1 MGDLFIVVGGNALAY
16 RLTVELTRQYGA
28 RTAAIVPAQETT
40 YTTQITKVLGAEN
53 TVADAYVSEEALRQA
68 GIAEAQA
75 IAFVD
80 GDDRT
85 NIHAAMR
92 AAAMRPGIR
101 VVIRMFNQRL
111 GVHIAQLIEDC
122 TVLSASATA
131 APAFV
136 NAALQRPH
144 SVSAG
149 GRALRVASGADIDM
163 RQTPFLIA
171 DGIDRDR
178 HSEIEILPVA
188 AAGSR
193 TQEWMLLQERSP
205 RHAALQFLDA
215 SDALVA
221 GNVHKPSPT
230 ARLLWRASDALRFF
244 TSAKL
249 RTVLM
254 ASVVALAVS
263 FTGIWLLARPFGWAL
278 YETLL
283 DVAGSA
289 VPDTYG
295 QSSSVGG
302 DLQRLFQVAITVS
315 GVVLMPVVT
324 AVFVEGTANRRS
336 VRTRQPSAGLRGH
349 VVVVGLGNAGTRVTA
364 LFRELGVPVVGIER
378 DGDARGIAAAR
389 GLDVPVVV
397 GDRPIDEALRRAQ
410 IARAR
415 AVVAVTGDDVA
426 NLEAALEARA
436 INPGVRVVV
445 RLFDDDFASHVYK
458 EFGNTAS
465 RSVSYLA
472 APAFAAAMMGRE
484 VLGTLSVYRKV
495 LLIAEVTVE
504 EGSELAGRRQRG
516 LDRPGLTRVLAVRR
530 SGSGSFDWSGA
541 DRGRIL
547 LAGDRLIMATTRAGF
562 GALAGRV
569 GEGDEGNTDADAE
582 LDG

>member
-1 MGDLFIVVGGNALAY
+1 MGDLFIVVGGNALAN
-16 RLTVELTRQYGA
+16 RLTVELTRQYGV
-28 RTAAIVPAQETT
+28 RTTAIVPSQETP
-40 YTTQITKVLGAEN
+40 YTRQIAKVLGAGN
-53 TVADAYVSEEALRQA
+53 TVTDSSVAEESLRLA
-68 GIAEAQA
+68 GIDQAQA

-92 AAAMRPGIR
+92 AAALRPGIR
-101 VVIRMFNQRL
+101 VVIRMFNRRL
-111 GVHIAQLIEDC
+111 GVHIAQLVANC

-149 GRALRVASGADIDM
+149 GRSLRIAIGQDIDM

-171 DGIDRDR
+171 DAIDRDR
-178 HSEIEILPVA
+178 QSDIEVLPVA
-188 AAGSR
+188 AAHSR

-205 RHAALQFLDA
+205 RHAALQFLDVT
-215 SDALVA
+215 DMTVQ
-221 GNVHKPSPT
+221 GNIYKAPFA
-230 ARLLWRASDALRFF
+230 ARLLWRASDTLKFF
-244 TSAKL
+244 TDAKL
-249 RTVLM
+249 RTILM
-254 ASVVALAVS
+254 VAVATLAVS

-278 YETLL
+278 YESLL

-295 QSSSVGG
+295 QRSSVGG
-302 DLQRLFQVAITVS
+302 NLQRLFQVAITLS
-315 GVVLMPVVT
+315 GIVLMPVVT
-324 AVFVEGTANRRS
+324 AVFVESTATRRS
-336 VRTRQPSAGLRGH
+336 VRTRQPSTGLRGH
-349 VVVVGLGNAGTRVTA
+349 VVVVGLGNAGIRVTA

-378 DGDARGIAAAR
+378 DADARGIAAAR
-389 GLDVPVVV
+389 GLDVPAVV
-397 GDRPIDEALRRAQ
+397 GDRPIDDALRRAQ
-410 IARAR
+410 IGRAR
-415 AVVAVTGDDVA
+415 AVVAVTGDDVT

-445 RLFDDDFASHVYK
+445 RLFDDFASHVYK

-495 LLIAEVTVE
+495 LLIAEVGVE
-504 EGSELAGRRQRG
+504 PGSELAGREQRD
-516 LDRPGLTRVLAVRR
+516 LDKPGLTRVLAVRR
-530 SGSGSFDWSGA
+530 AGSTAFDWSGA
-541 DRGRIL
+541 DRGRVL
-547 LAGDRLIMATTRAGF
+547 QEGDRLILAATRAGF
-562 GALAGRV
+562 GGLAGRV
-569 GEGDEGNTDADAE
+569 GEGTTD
-582 LDG
+582 

>member
-16 RLTVELTRQYGA
+16 RLTVELTRQYGV
-28 RTAAIVPAQETT
+28 RTAAIVPSQETT
-40 YTTQITKVLGAEN
+40 YSTQIGKVLGADG
-53 TVADAYVSEEALRQA
+53 TIADSYVSEEALRQA
-68 GIAEAQA
+68 GIAEAEA

-80 GDDRT
+80 GDDRA

-92 AAAMRPGIR
+92 AAALRPGIR
-101 VVIRMFNQRL
+101 VLIRMFNQRL
-111 GVHIAQLIEDC
+111 GVHIAQLIDNC

-136 NAALQRPH
+136 NAALHRPH
-144 SVSAG
+144 SVRAG
-149 GRALRVASGADIDM
+149 GRTLRVATGADIDM

-178 HSEIEILPVA
+178 QSEIEVLPVA

-205 RHAALQFLDA
+205 RHAALQFLDV
-215 SDALVA
+215 SDTFVA
-221 GNVHKPSPT
+221 GDGHKAPAT

-249 RTVLM
+249 RTILM
-254 ASVVALAVS
+254 ASVVTLVVS
-263 FTGIWLLARPFGWAL
+263 FAGIWLFSRPLPFAL

-289 VPDTYG
+289 VPDEFG
-295 QSSSVGG
+295 KKSAVGG
-302 DLQRLFQVAITVS
+302 DWQRLFQVAITLS

-324 AVFVEGTANRRS
+324 AVFVEGAANRRN
-336 VRTRQPSAGLRGH
+336 VRTRQPSAGLHGH
-349 VVVVGLGNAGTRVTA
+349 VAVVGLGNAGTRVTA

-378 DGDARGIAAAR
+378 DSEARGIAAAR

-415 AVVAVTGDDVA
+415 ALVAVTGDDVA

-436 INPGVRVVV
+436 INPDVRVVV
-445 RLFDDDFASHVYK
+445 RLFDDDFAAHVYK

-495 LLIAEVTVE
+495 LLIAEVAVE
-504 EGSELAGRRQRG
+504 EGSELAGQQQRA
-516 LDRPGLTRVLAVRR
+516 LDKPGLTRVLAVRR
-530 SGSGSFDWSGA
+530 SGSGAFDWSGA
-541 DRGRIL
+541 DRGRVL
-547 LAGDRLIMATTRAGF
+547 LVGDRLILATTRAGF
-562 GALAGRV
+562 GGLAGRV
-569 GEGDEGNTDADAE
+569 AEGEGTMDAGSDVA
-582 LDG
+582 D

>member
-1 MGDLFIVVGGNALAY
+1 MSDHFIVVGGNALAH
-16 RLTVELTRQYGA
+16 RLAIELTELYEA
-28 RTAAIVPAQETT
+28 DAAAIVPAGDTPHT
-40 YTTQITKVLGAEN
+40 VQIAQVLGAERTIVDSHV
-53 TVADAYVSEEALRQA
+53 TVESLRAA
-68 GIAEAQA
+68 GIDRARA

-80 GDDRT
+80 GDDRA

-92 AAAMRPGIR
+92 AAALKPGIGI
-101 VVIRMFNQRL
+101 VIRMFNQRL
-111 GVHIAQLIEDC
+111 GRHIAQLVANC

-144 SVSAG
+144 SVTAG
-149 GRALRVASGADIDM
+149 GRTLWIAIGANIDM

-171 DGIDRDR
+171 DDVDRDR
-178 HSEIEILPVA
+178 PAAVAMLPAA

-193 TQEWMLLQERSP
+193 TQEWMLLQERSA
-205 RHAALQFLDA
+205 RHAALQMLDLSHTQPTGNQA
-215 SDALVA
+215 SVM
-221 GNVHKPSPT
+221 T
-230 ARLLWRASDALRFF
+230 RLLWWAVDRLRFF

-249 RTVLM
+249 RTVLI
-254 ASVVALAVS
+254 AAVLTLLVA

-278 YETLL
+278 YESLL

-289 VPDTYG
+289 VPDVYG
-295 QSSSVGG
+295 QPSAVGG
-302 DLQRLFQVAITVS
+302 DWQRIFQVAITLS

-324 AVFVEGTANRRS
+324 AVFVEGTAARRN
-336 VRTRQPSAGLRGH
+336 VRTRQPGAGLRGH

-364 LFRELGVPVVGIER
+364 LFHDLGVPVVGIER
-378 DGDARGIAAAR
+378 DPQARGIGAAR
-389 GLDVPVVV
+389 GLDVPVVT
-397 GDRPIDEALRRAQ
+397 GDRSIDDALRRAQ

-426 NLEAALEARA
+426 NLEAVLEARA
-436 INPGVRVVV
+436 VNPDVRVVV

-484 VLGTLSVYRKV
+484 VLGTLSVLRHV
-495 LLIAEVTVE
+495 LLIAELAVE
-504 EGSELAGRRQRG
+504 AGSELIGLAQRE

-530 SGSGSFDWSGA
+530 AGSREFDWSGA
-541 DRGRIL
+541 DRGRE
-547 LAGDRLIMATTRAGF
+547 LAPGDLLIMAATRAGL
-562 GALAGRV
+562 GGLLGRV
-569 GEGDEGNTDADAE
+569 AG
-582 LDG
+582 

>member
-1 MGDLFIVVGGNALAY
+1 MGDLFIVVGGNALAH
-16 RLTVELTRQYGA
+16 RLTVELTAQYGV

-40 YTTQITKVLGAEN
+40 HIIQIAKLLGAEN
-53 TVADAYVSEEALRQA
+53 TVADAHVSEESLRQA
-68 GIAEAQA
+68 GIDQAQA

-92 AAAMRPGIR
+92 AAALRPGIR
-101 VVIRMFNQRL
+101 IVIRMFNQRL
-111 GVHIAQLIEDC
+111 GSHIAQLVDNC

-136 NAALQRPH
+136 NAALQRPL
-144 SVSAG
+144 SVDAG
-149 GRALRVASGADIDM
+149 GRALRIAIGPDIDM

-171 DGIDRDR
+171 DDIDRDR
-178 HSEIEILPVA
+178 QSEISILPPTA
-188 AAGSR
+188 ARSR

-205 RHAALQFLDA
+205 RHAALQFLDTSDFDLMGATYRTSTA
-215 SDALVA
+215 SRLASQAL
-221 GNVHKPSPT
+221 
-230 ARLLWRASDALRFF
+230 DALRFF

-249 RTVLM
+249 RTILI
-254 ASVVALAVS
+254 ASVVTLLVS
-263 FTGIWLLARPFGWAL
+263 FFGIWLLARPFQWAL

-289 VPDTYG
+289 VPDTYK
-295 QSSSVGG
+295 QPSAVGG
-302 DLQRLFQVAITVS
+302 NLQRLFQVAITMA

-324 AVFVEGTANRRS
+324 AVFVEGTAARRG
-336 VRTRQPSAGLRGH
+336 VRVRQPSSGLRGH
-349 VVVVGLGNAGTRVTA
+349 MVVVGLGNAGTRVTT

-378 DGDARGIAAAR
+378 DAEARGIAAAR

-397 GDRPIDEALRRAQ
+397 GDRPIDDALRRAQ

-436 INPGVRVVV
+436 INPEVRVVV

-504 EGSELAGRRQRG
+504 AGSELAGQEQRE

-530 SGSGSFDWSGA
+530 TGSSAFDWSGA
-541 DRGRIL
+541 DRGRML
-547 LAGDRLIMATTRAGF
+547 QPGDRLILAATRGGF
-562 GALAGRV
+562 GGLSGR
-569 GEGDEGNTDADAE
+569 
-582 LDG
+582 LD

>member
-1 MGDLFIVVGGNALAY
+1 MGDLFIVVGGNALAH
-16 RLTVELTRQYGA
+16 RLTVELTAQYGV

-40 YTTQITKVLGAEN
+40 HTIQIAKLLGAEN
-53 TVADAYVSEEALRQA
+53 TIADAYGSEESLRQA
-68 GIAEAQA
+68 GIDQAQA

-92 AAAMRPGIR
+92 AAALRPGIR
-101 VVIRMFNQRL
+101 IVIRMFNQRL
-111 GVHIAQLIEDC
+111 GGHIAQLVDNC

-136 NAALQRPH
+136 NAALQRPL
-144 SVSAG
+144 SVEAG
-149 GRALRVASGADIDM
+149 GRALRIAIGPDIDM

-171 DGIDRDR
+171 DDIDRDR
-178 HSEIEILPVA
+178 QSEISILPPA
-188 AAGSR
+188 AARSR

-205 RHAALQFLDA
+205 RHAALQFLDTSHTDIAPSEYRTSAA
-215 SDALVA
+215 SRMVSRALD
-221 GNVHKPSPT
+221 T
-230 ARLLWRASDALRFF
+230 LRFF

-249 RTVLM
+249 RTILI
-254 ASVVALAVS
+254 ASVVTLFAS
-263 FTGIWLLARPFGWAL
+263 FVGIWLLARPFQWAV
-278 YETLL
+278 YESLL

-295 QSSSVGG
+295 QHSAVGG
-302 DLQRLFQVAITVS
+302 DLQRVFQVAITLS

-324 AVFVEGTANRRS
+324 AVFVEGTAARRN
-336 VRTRQPSAGLRGH
+336 VRTRQPSSGLRGH

-364 LFRELGVPVVGIER
+364 LFRHLGVPVVGIER

-389 GLDVPVVV
+389 GLYVPVVV
-397 GDRPIDEALRRAQ
+397 GDRPLDDALRRAQ
-410 IARAR
+410 IGRAR

-495 LLIAEVTVE
+495 LLIAEVAIE
-504 EGSELAGRRQRG
+504 AGSELAGREQRD

-530 SGSGSFDWSGA
+530 NGSTVFDWSGA

-547 LAGDRLIMATTRAGF
+547 AAGDRLIMAATRAGF
-562 GALAGRV
+562 GGLLGRV
-569 GEGDEGNTDADAE
+569 D
-582 LDG
+582 